1 MCYFPFIYLCSAQEP
16 ELNQEVLFM
25 IKVVAENINIM
36 SKYTGNAM
44 REKDPKPIQEWA
56 VKLTERGA
64 DLLDMNLGPA
74 RKGGPEMMQWLVK
87 TVQEVTD
94 LPLFLDTTNND
105 AVEAGL
111 QVYQNKSGRAVI
123 NSIMATPERMALQL
137 PLVNKYDCD
146 MVGLMWGPDGIPRDE
161 NERAVLLDSMMT
173 KAAEESIELERIWFD
188 PIVVPVSSQQ
198 QELQGCTTF
207 MQWLP
212 DLAPGSQSTCGLSNV
227 SNGSP
232 DELRDVLNQVYLI
245 ILKKC
250 GLTSAILDG
259 FDEAIV
265 KIAHD
270 GEMELEDLVGRLF
283 DGEEVDT
290 AGMGKR
296 EIDFVKTTRLLLGKS
311 LYSHSWLEL

>member
-1 MCYFPFIYLCSAQEP
+1 
-16 ELNQEVLFM
+16 M

-232 DELRDVLNQVYLI
+232 DELRDILNQVYLI

>member
-1 MCYFPFIYLCSAQEP
+1 
-16 ELNQEVLFM
+16 M

-36 SKYTGNAM
+36 SKYTGSAM
-44 REKDPKPIQEWA
+44 RERDPKPIQEWA
-56 VKLTERGA
+56 QKLTERGA
-64 DLLDMNLGPA
+64 DLLDLNLGPA

-94 LPLFLDTTNND
+94 LPLFLDTTNSE
-105 AVEAGL
+105 AIEAGL
-111 QVYQNKSGRAVI
+111 QVYVAKGGAAVI
-123 NSIMATPERMALQL
+123 NSIMATPERMAMQL
-137 PLVNKYDCD
+137 PLVSKYGCD

-173 KAAEESIELERIWFD
+173 QAAEHGISLEQIWFD

-232 DELRDVLNQVYLI
+232 DELRDILNQVYLCV
-245 ILKKC
+245 LKKC
-250 GLTSAILDG
+250 GITSAILDG
-259 FDEAIV
+259 FDETIV

-270 GEMELEDLVGRLF
+270 QMSDLESLVGRIF
-283 DGEEVDT
+283 DGEE
-290 AGMGKR
+290 
-296 EIDFVKTTRLLLGKS
+296 IDLSGLSKQELDYVKTTKLLLGHS

>member
-1 MCYFPFIYLCSAQEP
+1 
-16 ELNQEVLFM
+16 M

-64 DLLDMNLGPA
+64 DLLDLNLGPA

-94 LPLFLDTTNND
+94 LPLFLDTTNSE

-111 QVYQNKSGRAVI
+111 QVYVPKKGPAVI
-123 NSIMATPERMALQL
+123 NSIMATPERMALQM
-137 PLVNKYDCD
+137 PLVSKYDCE
-146 MVGLMWGPDGIPRDE
+146 MVGLMWGPEGIPRDE

-173 KAAEESIELERIWFD
+173 KAAEEGIGLERIWFD

-232 DELRDVLNQVYLI
+232 DELRDILNQVYLC

-250 GLTSAILDG
+250 GITSAILDG
-259 FDEAIV
+259 FDDEIV
-265 KIAHD
+265 NIAHD
-270 GEMELEDLVGRLF
+270 R
-283 DGEEVDT
+283 
-290 AGMGKR
+290 
-296 EIDFVKTTRLLLGKS
+296 
-311 LYSHSWLEL
+311 

>member
-1 MCYFPFIYLCSAQEP
+1 
-16 ELNQEVLFM
+16 M

-36 SKYTGNAM
+36 SKVTGTAM
-44 REKDPKPIQEWA
+44 REKNPKPIQEWA
-56 VKLTERGA
+56 EKLTQKGA
-64 DLLDMNLGPA
+64 DLLDLNLGPA

-111 QVYQNKSGRAVI
+111 QVYQPKTGPAVI
-123 NSIMATPERMALQL
+123 NSIMATPERMNLQM
-137 PLVNKYDCD
+137 PLVTKYDCE
-146 MVGLMWGPDGIPRDE
+146 MVGLMWGPQGIPRDE
-161 NERAVLLDSMMT
+161 NERSVLLDSMML
-173 KAAEESIELERIWFD
+173 KAAEFGIPLEKIWFD

-212 DLAPGSQSTCGLSNV
+212 DLAPGCQSTCGLSNV

-232 DELRDVLNQVYLI
+232 DELRDILNQVYLCM
-245 ILKKC
+245 LKKC
-250 GLTSAILDG
+250 GITSAILDG
-259 FDEAIV
+259 FDEEIV

-270 GEMELEDLVGRLF
+270 QAMDLEDLVGRVM
-283 DGEEVDT
+283 DGEEVET
-290 AGMGKR
+290 SGLSKR
-296 EIDFVKTTRLLLGKS
+296 EVDFVKTTKLLLGHS
-311 LYSHSWLEL
+311 LYSHSWLEV

>member
-1 MCYFPFIYLCSAQEP
+1 
-16 ELNQEVLFM
+16 M
-25 IKVVAENINIM
+25 INVVAENINIM

-44 REKDPKPIQEWA
+44 RERNPKPIQEWA
-56 VKLTERGA
+56 EKLTERGA
-64 DLLDMNLGPA
+64 DLLDLNLGPA

-94 LPLFLDTTNND
+94 LPLFLDTTNNE

-111 QVYQNKSGRAVI
+111 QVYVTKKGPAVI

-137 PLVNKYDCD
+137 PLVPKYGCN

-173 KAAEESIELERIWFD
+173 QATELGIELPSIWFD

-232 DELRDVLNQVYLI
+232 DELRDILNQVYLC

-250 GLTSAILDG
+250 GITSAICDG
-259 FDEAIV
+259 FDEFIV
-265 KIAHD
+265 NLAHD
-270 GEMELEDLVGRLF
+270 KHLDLEELVGRVM
-283 DGEEVDT
+283 DGEDVDVS
-290 AGMGKR
+290 GLDKR
-296 EIDFVKTTRLLLGKS
+296 ERDYVKTAKILLGHS
-311 LYSHSWLEL
+311 LYSHSWLDL

>member
-1 MCYFPFIYLCSAQEP
+1 
-16 ELNQEVLFM
+16 M
-25 IKVVAENINIM
+25 INVVAENINIM
-36 SKYTGNAM
+36 SKHTGNAM
-44 REKDPKPIQEWA
+44 REKNPAPIQEWA
-56 VKLTERGA
+56 EKLTEKGA
-64 DLLDMNLGPA
+64 DLLDLNLGPA

-94 LPLFLDTTNND
+94 LPLFLDTTNSE

-111 QVYQNKSGRAVI
+111 QVYEQKDGPAVI
-123 NSIMATPERMALQL
+123 NSIMATPERMALQM
-137 PLVNKYDCD
+137 PLVPKYGCH

-161 NERAVLLDSMMT
+161 NERAVLLDNMMT
-173 KAAEESIELERIWFD
+173 QAGEHGIEFESIWFD

-232 DELRDVLNQVYLI
+232 DELRDILNQVYLI

-250 GLTSAILDG
+250 GITSAILDG
-259 FDEAIV
+259 FDEEIV
-265 KIAHD
+265 RIAHD
-270 GEMELEDLVGRLF
+270 EEMELEELVGRVF

-290 AGMGKR
+290 SGLDKKEA
-296 EIDFVKTTRLLLGKS
+296 DYVKTTKLLLGHS

>member
-1 MCYFPFIYLCSAQEP
+1 
-16 ELNQEVLFM
+16 M
-25 IKVVAENINIM
+25 INVVAENINIM
-36 SKYTGNAM
+36 SKYTGTAM
-44 REKDPKPIQEWA
+44 RERDPKPIQEWA
-56 VKLTERGA
+56 EKLTEKGA
-64 DLLDMNLGPA
+64 DVLDLNLGPA

-111 QVYQNKSGRAVI
+111 EVYQIKGGPAVI

-137 PLVNKYDCD
+137 PLVPKYGCD

-161 NERAVLLDSMMT
+161 NERTILLDSMMT
-173 KAAEESIELERIWFD
+173 QTAELGIPLEKIWFD

-212 DLAPGSQSTCGLSNV
+212 DLAPGCQSTCGLSNV

-232 DELRDVLNQVYLI
+232 DELRDILNQVYLCM
-245 ILKKC
+245 LKKC
-250 GLTSAILDG
+250 GITSAIMDG
-259 FDEAIV
+259 FDEEIV

-270 GEMELEDLVGRLF
+270 QAMELETLVGRVM

-290 AGMGKR
+290 SGMDK
-296 EIDFVKTTRLLLGKS
+296 IAVDYVKTAKLLLGHS
-311 LYSHSWLEL
+311 LYSHSWLEV

>member
-1 MCYFPFIYLCSAQEP
+1 
-16 ELNQEVLFM
+16 M
-25 IKVVAENINIM
+25 IKVVAENINVM

-44 REKDPKPIQEWA
+44 REKDPGPIQEWA
-56 VKLTERGA
+56 EKLTEKSA
-64 DLLDMNLGPA
+64 DLLDLNLGPA

-87 TVQEVTD
+87 TVQEATD
-94 LPLFLDTTNND
+94 LPLFLDTTNSQ
-105 AVEAGL
+105 AIEAGL
-111 QVYQNKSGRAVI
+111 QVYQPKKGPAVI

-137 PLVNKYDCD
+137 PLVAKYGCE
-146 MVGLMWGPDGIPRDE
+146 MVGLMWGPEGIPRDE

-173 KAAEESIELERIWFD
+173 QAAEHGIELERIWFD

-198 QELQGCTTF
+198 KELQGCTTF

-232 DELRDVLNQVYLI
+232 DELRDILNQVYLC

-250 GLTSAILDG
+250 GITSAILDG

-270 GEMELEDLVGRLF
+270 QELELEMLVGRIV

-290 AGMGKR
+290 SGMGKR
-296 EIDFVKTTRLLLGKS
+296 EIEYVKTAKVLMGHS

>member
-1 MCYFPFIYLCSAQEP
+1 
-16 ELNQEVLFM
+16 M

-56 VKLTERGA
+56 VKLTDRGA
-64 DLLDMNLGPA
+64 DLLDLNLGPA

-94 LPLFLDTTNND
+94 LPLFLDTTNSE

-111 QVYQNKSGRAVI
+111 QVYVPKKGPAVI

-137 PLVNKYDCD
+137 PLVSKYGCD
-146 MVGLMWGPDGIPRDE
+146 MVGLMWGPEGIPRDE

-173 KAAEESIELERIWFD
+173 RAAEEGIALERIWFD

-232 DELRDVLNQVYLI
+232 DELRDILNQVYLC

-250 GLTSAILDG
+250 GITSAILDG
-259 FDEAIV
+259 FDDEIV
-265 KIAHD
+265 NIAHD
-270 GEMELEDLVGRLF
+270 NSMELENLVNRVF
-283 DGEEVDT
+283 EGEDVDT
-290 AGMGKR
+290 TGMSKR
-296 EIDFVKTTRLLLGKS
+296 EIDYVKTTRLLLGQS

>member
-1 MCYFPFIYLCSAQEP
+1 
-16 ELNQEVLFM
+16 M

-44 REKDPKPIQEWA
+44 REKDSKPIQEWA
-56 VKLTERGA
+56 VKLTDRGA
-64 DLLDMNLGPA
+64 DVLDLNLGPA

-94 LPLFLDTTNND
+94 LPLFLDTTNSE

-111 QVYQNKSGRAVI
+111 QVYVPKKGPAVI

-137 PLVNKYDCD
+137 PLVSKYGCD
-146 MVGLMWGPDGIPRDE
+146 MVGLMWGPEGIPRDE

-173 KAAEESIELERIWFD
+173 RAAEEGIALERIWFD

-232 DELRDVLNQVYLI
+232 DELRDILNQVYLC

-250 GLTSAILDG
+250 GITSAILDG
-259 FDEAIV
+259 FDDEIV
-265 KIAHD
+265 NIAHD
-270 GEMELEDLVGRLF
+270 NSMELENLVIRVF
-283 DGEEVDT
+283 EGEDVDT
-290 AGMGKR
+290 TGMSKR
-296 EIDFVKTTRLLLGKS
+296 EIDYVKTTRLLLGQS

>member
-1 MCYFPFIYLCSAQEP
+1 
-16 ELNQEVLFM
+16 M

-44 REKDPKPIQEWA
+44 REKNPGPIQEWA
-56 VKLTERGA
+56 EKLTEKGA
-64 DLLDMNLGPA
+64 DLLDLNLGPA
-74 RKGGPEMMQWLVK
+74 RKGGSEMMQWLVK
-87 TVQEVTD
+87 TVQEATD
-94 LPLFLDTTNND
+94 LPLFLDTTNSE
-105 AVEAGL
+105 AIEAGL
-111 QVYQNKSGRAVI
+111 QVYQTKKGPAVI

-137 PLVNKYDCD
+137 PLVAKYGCE

-173 KAAEESIELERIWFD
+173 QAAEHGIELERIWFD

-198 QELQGCTTF
+198 KELQGCTTF

-232 DELRDVLNQVYLI
+232 DELRDILNQVYLC

-250 GLTSAILDG
+250 GITSAILDG

-270 GEMELEDLVGRLF
+270 QELELETLVGRIV

-290 AGMGKR
+290 SGMGKR
-296 EIDFVKTTRLLLGKS
+296 EIDYVKTAKVLMGHS

>member
-1 MCYFPFIYLCSAQEP
+1 
-16 ELNQEVLFM
+16 M

-36 SKYTGNAM
+36 SKFTGNAM

-64 DLLDMNLGPA
+64 DLLDLNLGPA

-111 QVYQNKSGRAVI
+111 QVYRQLKGRAVI

-146 MVGLMWGPDGIPRDE
+146 MVGLMWGPEGIPRDE

-173 KAAEESIELERIWFD
+173 QTAEHGIDLGKIWFD

-198 QELQGCTTF
+198 KELQGCTTF

-212 DLAPGSQSTCGLSNV
+212 DLAPGSQSTCGLSNC

-232 DELRDVLNQVYLI
+232 DELRDILNQVYLC

-250 GLTSAILDG
+250 GITSAILDG
-259 FDEAIV
+259 FDDVIV
-265 KIAHD
+265 NIAHD
-270 GEMELEDLVGRLF
+270 KSMELENLVGRVF
-283 DGEEVDT
+283 DGEDVDT
-290 AGMGKR
+290 TGMSKQ
-296 EIDFVKTTRLLLGKS
+296 EIDYVKTAKLLLGQS

>member
-1 MCYFPFIYLCSAQEP
+1 
-16 ELNQEVLFM
+16 M

-64 DLLDMNLGPA
+64 DVLDLNLGPA

-105 AVEAGL
+105 AIEAGL
-111 QVYQNKSGRAVI
+111 QVYQPKGGPAVI
-123 NSIMATPERMALQL
+123 NSIMATPERMALQM
-137 PLVNKYDCD
+137 PHVTKYGCD

-173 KAAEESIELERIWFD
+173 KAAEEGIALENIWFD

-232 DELRDVLNQVYLI
+232 DELRDILNQVYLC

-250 GLTSAILDG
+250 GITSAILDG
-259 FDEAIV
+259 FDEMIV
-265 KIAHD
+265 NIAHD
-270 GEMELEDLVGRLF
+270 KTPDLEELVGRVF
-283 DGEEVDT
+283 DGEEIDTSGMDKQEVDY
-290 AGMGKR
+290 
-296 EIDFVKTTRLLLGKS
+296 VKTAKVLLGHS

>member
-1 MCYFPFIYLCSAQEP
+1 
-16 ELNQEVLFM
+16 M

-36 SKYTGNAM
+36 SKYTGTAM

-64 DLLDMNLGPA
+64 DLLDLNLGPA

-111 QVYQNKSGRAVI
+111 QVYKPALGRAVI

-137 PLVNKYDCD
+137 PLVNKYDCE

-173 KAAEESIELERIWFD
+173 QATELGIPFEKIWFD

-198 QELQGCTTF
+198 KELQGCTTF

-212 DLAPGSQSTCGLSNV
+212 DLAPGSQSTCGLSNC

-232 DELRDVLNQVYLI
+232 DELRDILNQVYLC

-250 GLTSAILDG
+250 GITSAILDG
-259 FDEAIV
+259 FDDVIV
-265 KIAHD
+265 NIAHD
-270 GEMELEDLVGRLF
+270 KTMDLENLVGRVF
-283 DGEEVDT
+283 DGEDVDT
-290 AGMGKR
+290 AGMSKK
-296 EIDFVKTTRLLLGKS
+296 EIDYVKTAKLLLGQS
-311 LYSHSWLEL
+311 LYSHSWLDL

>member
-1 MCYFPFIYLCSAQEP
+1 
-16 ELNQEVLFM
+16 M

-44 REKDPKPIQEWA
+44 RERDPKPIQEWA
-56 VKLTERGA
+56 QKLTEKGA
-64 DLLDMNLGPA
+64 DVLDLNLGPA

-87 TVQEVTD
+87 TVQEATD

-111 QVYQNKSGRAVI
+111 QVYQTKQGPAII
-123 NSIMATPERMALQL
+123 NSIMATPERMDLQM
-137 PLVNKYDCD
+137 PLVQKYNCE
-146 MVGLMWGPDGIPRDE
+146 MVGLMWGPEGIPRDE

-173 KAAEESIELERIWFD
+173 KAAELDISLERIWFD

-207 MQWLP
+207 MSWLP

-232 DELRDVLNQVYLI
+232 DELRDILNQTYLVM
-245 ILKKC
+245 LKRY
-250 GLTSAILDG
+250 GITSAILDG
-259 FDEAIV
+259 FDEEIV
-265 KIAHD
+265 RIAHD
-270 GEMELEDLVGRLF
+270 QEPEMEALIGRVM
-283 DGEEVDT
+283 DGED
-290 AGMGKR
+290 
-296 EIDFVKTTRLLLGKS
+296 IDVSGLDKKDADYVKTAKLLLGHS

>member
-1 MCYFPFIYLCSAQEP
+1 
-16 ELNQEVLFM
+16 M

-44 REKDPKPIQEWA
+44 REKDAKPIQEWA
-56 VKLTERGA
+56 EKLTERGA
-64 DLLDMNLGPA
+64 DLLDLNLGPA

-94 LPLFLDTTNND
+94 LPLFLDTTNSE

-111 QVYQNKSGRAVI
+111 QVYVPKMGAAVI
-123 NSIMATPERMALQL
+123 NSIMATPERMTLQM
-137 PLVNKYDCD
+137 PLVTKYDCE

-161 NERAVLLDSMMT
+161 NERAVLLDTMMT
-173 KAAEESIELERIWFD
+173 KAAENGIGLEKIWFD

-212 DLAPGSQSTCGLSNV
+212 DLAPGSKSTCGLSNV

-232 DELRDVLNQVYLI
+232 DELRDILNQVYLCM
-245 ILKKC
+245 LKKC
-250 GLTSAILDG
+250 GITSAILDG
-259 FDEAIV
+259 FDEEIV
-265 KIAHD
+265 RIAHD
-270 GEMELEDLVGRLF
+270 QSMELEMLVHRVL
-283 DGEEVDT
+283 DGEEIDTTGMEKRAVDY
-290 AGMGKR
+290 
-296 EIDFVKTTRLLLGKS
+296 VKTTKLLLGHS
-311 LYSHSWLEL
+311 LYSHSWLEV

>member
-1 MCYFPFIYLCSAQEP
+1 
-16 ELNQEVLFM
+16 M

-56 VKLTERGA
+56 QKLTERGA
-64 DLLDMNLGPA
+64 DLLDLNLGPA

-94 LPLFLDTTNND
+94 LPLFLDTTNSE

-111 QVYQNKSGRAVI
+111 QVYVPKNGPAVI
-123 NSIMATPERMALQL
+123 NSIMATPERMAMQM
-137 PLVNKYDCD
+137 PLVAKYGCD
-146 MVGLMWGPDGIPRDE
+146 MVGLMWGPEGIPRDE

-173 KAAEESIELERIWFD
+173 KAAEEGIALERIWFD

-232 DELRDVLNQVYLI
+232 DELRDILNQVYLCL
-245 ILKKC
+245 LKKC
-250 GLTSAILDG
+250 GITSAILDG
-259 FDEAIV
+259 FDDAIV
-265 KIAHD
+265 NIAHD
-270 GEMELEDLVGRLF
+270 KSMDLENLVVRVFEGED
-283 DGEEVDT
+283 VDT
-290 AGMGKR
+290 TGMGKQ
-296 EIDFVKTTRLLLGKS
+296 EIDYVKTTKLLLGQS

>member
-1 MCYFPFIYLCSAQEP
+1 
-16 ELNQEVLFM
+16 M
-25 IKVVAENINIM
+25 INVVAENINIM
-36 SKYTGNAM
+36 SKYTGTAM

-56 VKLTERGA
+56 EKLTEKGA
-64 DLLDMNLGPA
+64 DLLDLNLGPA

-94 LPLFLDTTNND
+94 LPLFLDTTNSE

-111 QVYQNKSGRAVI
+111 QVYEIKGGPAVI

-137 PLVNKYDCD
+137 PLVPKYNCE

-161 NERAVLLDSMMT
+161 NERTILLDSMMSQ
-173 KAAEESIELERIWFD
+173 AAEIGIPLEKIWFD

-212 DLAPGSQSTCGLSNV
+212 DLAPGCQSTCGLSNV

-232 DELRDVLNQVYLI
+232 DELRDILNQVYLCM
-245 ILKKC
+245 LKKC
-250 GLTSAILDG
+250 GITSAILDG
-259 FDEAIV
+259 FDEEIV

-270 GEMELEDLVGRLF
+270 QSMELENLVGRVM

-290 AGMGKR
+290 SGMDKKAV
-296 EIDFVKTTRLLLGKS
+296 DYVKTAKLLLGHS
-311 LYSHSWLEL
+311 LYSHSWLEV